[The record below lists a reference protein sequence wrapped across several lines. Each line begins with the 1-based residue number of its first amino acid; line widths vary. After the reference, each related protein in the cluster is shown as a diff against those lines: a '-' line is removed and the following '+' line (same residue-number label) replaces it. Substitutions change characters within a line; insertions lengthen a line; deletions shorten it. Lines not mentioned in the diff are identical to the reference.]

1 MIYISTIFEEIF
13 SSPLPYCNFLILGST
28 IPFFQLFISWCLPY
42 DFGSFEDQHRLIM
55 DKIGALDASNLN
67 STMPFTIS
75 SLEVVGITTA
85 AGVVA
90 VFHKFSIISK

>member
-1 MIYISTIFEEIF
+1 
-13 SSPLPYCNFLILGST
+13 
-28 IPFFQLFISWCLPY
+28 
-42 DFGSFEDQHRLIM
+42 M